1 MYNDEIKEFV
11 DNVFKKIDESIETLI
26 VCKNFLKGYIDVA
39 RENLNKSKNELKKIN
54 NGRETNE

>member
-26 VCKNFLKGYIDVA
+26 LCKNFLKGYVDA
-39 RENLNKSKNELKKIN
+39 SRENLNKNEFKKIN
-54 NGRETNE
+54 HGRNNNE

>member
-26 VCKNFLKGYIDVA
+26 LCKNFLKGYVDVY
-39 RENLNKSKNELKKIN
+39 RENLNKNKIEFKKIN